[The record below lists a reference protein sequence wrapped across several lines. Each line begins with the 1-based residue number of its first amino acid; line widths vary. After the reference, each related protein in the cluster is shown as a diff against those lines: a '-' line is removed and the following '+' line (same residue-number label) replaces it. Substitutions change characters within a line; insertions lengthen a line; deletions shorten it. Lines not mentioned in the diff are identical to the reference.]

1 MQAVG
6 QRRAGDATD
15 RLLLLGGR
23 LAGQV
28 IRHPH
33 AVHRPHA
40 VHHPHPVHHPLV
52 MHQVQVMQVML
63 PGRSDCSH
71 RIEVFE

>member
-1 MQAVG
+1 MPPIVCSYW
-6 QRRAGDATD
+6 AG
-15 RLLLLGGR
+15 GWPGR
-23 LAGQV
+23 SYAARTLCTT
-28 IRHPH
+28 RTL
-33 AVHRPHA
+33 HRPHA